1 MRGKRL
7 SLVGLLQAAAI
18 VTVAF
23 SFVTI
28 FDSAHRLIALFSHFR
43 LQYLGVSLSLLIV
56 FAILRQAR
64 YGVLLS
70 VAVAVNASYV
80 VPWYLG
86 ATGADAS
93 DAITLMNANV
103 FARNDSYERLT
114 GLIDAERPDV
124 ILLQEISPDWLAA
137 LQSIQG
143 DYPFSYAEPRLDAF
157 GIAIFSRLPFESV
170 HHVDSP
176 PLGYP
181 TLVATLIVNGQAVT
195 LVNTH
200 AMAPLTPSGFEAR
213 NEQLRSVARIAKAVH
228 GALILAGDFNTS
240 MWSPAYR
247 ELEKTTGLS
256 SVRRGRG
263 VLPTW
268 PTFMPFAMIP
278 IDHILVSDEIR
289 VVETR
294 RGAHFG
300 SDHLPLIVSFAVGG

>member
-1 MRGKRL
+1 VRGKRIR
-7 SLVGLLQAAAI
+7 LVGLLQAAAI

-23 SFVTI
+23 TFVTI

-43 LQYLGVSLSLLIV
+43 LQYLGVSLLLLIV
-56 FAILRQAR
+56 FAALRQAR
-64 YGVLLS
+64 YGVLLF

-80 VPWYLG
+80 IPWYL
-86 ATGADAS
+86 AKTPVDAS

-103 FARNDSYERLT
+103 YAGNDHYERLT
-114 GLIDAERPDV
+114 GLIEAERPDV
-124 ILLQEISPDWLAA
+124 ILLQEISPEWLAA
-137 LQSIQG
+137 LRSIQG

-157 GIAIFSRLPFESV
+157 GIAIFSRLPLESV

-200 AMAPLTPSGFEAR
+200 AMSPLTPSGFEAR
-213 NEQLRSVARIAKAVH
+213 NEHLRSVAEIANAVH
-228 GALILAGDFNTS
+228 GALILSGDFNTS

-247 ELEKTTGLS
+247 ELEKTTGLI
-256 SVRRGRG
+256 SVRHGIG

-300 SDHLPLIVSFAVGG
+300 SDHLPLIVSFTVGG